1 MKVTIRTAG
10 LTDLT
15 SVLSILNEVI
25 LNTTASYDYEP
36 KSYEEL
42 SDWYQQKVKENVP
55 LIVAEHEG
63 KVLGFGTYGPFR
75 SKVGYQ
81 FTVEHSIYVK
91 PAYHG
96 KGIGSQLLIEL
107 IELARKNGLKNMI
120 AGIDASNNGSI
131 AFHEK
136 HGFELIGQFNDVGF
150 KFEKWLSLVFMQL
163 KL

>member
-10 LTDLT
+10 VADLT

-55 LIVAEHEG
+55 LIVAECEG
-63 KVLGFGTYGPFR
+63 KVVGFGTYGSFR
-75 SKVGYQ
+75 SKIGYR

-96 KGIGSQLLIEL
+96 KGIGSRLLIEL
-107 IELARKNGLKNMI
+107 IDLARKNGLKNMI
-120 AGIDASNNGSI
+120 AGIDASNKGSI

-136 HGFELIGQFNDVGF
+136 HGFELVGQFNDVGF